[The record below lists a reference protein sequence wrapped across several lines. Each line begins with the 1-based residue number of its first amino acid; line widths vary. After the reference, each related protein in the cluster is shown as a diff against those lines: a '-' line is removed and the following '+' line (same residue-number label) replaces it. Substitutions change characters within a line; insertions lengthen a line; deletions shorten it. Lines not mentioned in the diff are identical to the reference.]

1 MSHTATPPGPIVRP
15 YLLVLFSVPF
25 HVDGQGR
32 RHLDPLW
39 AKDLVEH
46 TRYIERLVL
55 AAPARHGPLP
65 ANTVAMDD
73 GEALRNV
80 RCVELPATEG
90 YLSALRRLPA
100 TWGALWRATSG
111 AAIVHCGVAGWPFP
125 EAWVLAPVLL
135 LRRCLVYINVE
146 SAFWRLVPGQP
157 ASRKRRIVAAVTE
170 RLNRHCVEGAH
181 ISTFTQEGYRTSLL
195 RTHRERGHVVEASW
209 IDAERIV
216 SPEQLAGQQDRGC
229 AGPLRLVFAG
239 RLTVAKG
246 VRLLLV
252 AVREVI
258 SSGKDLTLDIYGD
271 GPLDAECAD
280 AARQSGL
287 AGKIRLH
294 GSVPYD
300 DDFFAALRE
309 YDVLVVPTLSDEQP
323 RIVFDAYSQALPVL
337 ASDTAGMSQC
347 VADGVTGRFFR
358 SGDAISL
365 RDAIEAMAADRTS
378 MSAMAAACVARA
390 RASTHQEM
398 HRRRW
403 QLLVDAFPSLTMA
416 KASGRREQGSEP

>member
-1 MSHTATPPGPIVRP
+1 MSHTSTPPGRIVRP

-25 HVDGQGR
+25 YVDTQGR

-39 AKDLVEH
+39 AKDLAEH
-46 TRYIERLVL
+46 TRYIDQLVL
-55 AAPARHGPLP
+55 AAPAHHGPLP
-65 ANTVAMDD
+65 ANAVAMGDSA
-73 GEALRNV
+73 ALRNV

-90 YLSALRRLPA
+90 YLTAIRRLPA
-100 TWGALWRATSG
+100 TWRALWRATSG
-111 AAIVHCGVAGWPFP
+111 VAIVHCGVAGWPFP
-125 EAWVLAPVLL
+125 EAWVLAPIFL

-157 ASRKRRIVAAVTE
+157 ASRKRRILAAVTE
-170 RLNRHCVEGAH
+170 RLNRHCVERAH
-181 ISTFTQEGYRTSLL
+181 ISTFTQEGYRASLL
-195 RTHRERGHVVEASW
+195 RTYRERGHVVEASW

-216 SPEQLAGQQDRGC
+216 SPEQLARQRDGRP

-246 VRLLLV
+246 VRLLL
-252 AVREVI
+252 AAAREVI
-258 SSGKDLTLDIYGD
+258 DAGKDLTLDIYGD
-271 GPLDAECAD
+271 GPLDAECGA
-280 AARQSGL
+280 AARQPGMD
-287 AGKIRLH
+287 GRIHLH

-300 DDFFAALRE
+300 DGFFAALRE

-323 RIVFDAYSQALPVL
+323 RIVFDAYSQGLPVL

-347 VADGVTGRFFR
+347 VAQGVTGLLFR
-358 SGDAISL
+358 SGDTASL
-365 RDAIEAMAADRTS
+365 RNAIEAIAENPKL
-378 MSAMAAACVARA
+378 MSAMAPACVARA

-398 HRRRW
+398 HRKRW
-403 QLLVDAFPSLTMA
+403 QLLVDAFPALTLA